1 MSDGT
6 HDHGNTGAEGQ
17 RVDGDA
23 NSLTLVESLM
33 AERRKYEHW
42 LAALEARRSST
53 PDRVFTRVHTDYHD
67 RLDAVIEQLKEHT
80 EGLRAE
86 LASLTLR
93 LTALEEEQQQRE
105 DERAEA
111 ELRAHVGELSR
122 EAWEQMSRDADN
134 SIGALGS
141 RHNELE
147 SERGKT
153 RELLAEAERPS
164 PARGAAAIATAAP
177 APAPAPA
184 PVEPKP
190 VAAPA
195 PAPVAA
201 PAPRAAAAPAAVAP
215 PPAAEPAPRVAPPPR
230 AAEPVAAAGPMQAA
244 APAPTSAEPRAAD
257 AAAAAAER
265 ADADVT
271 PRPTQR
277 ADASR
282 LSGETKGTFDELA
295 FLSSV
300 VNTPPGPLD
309 PAPTE
314 RPDERARRDSFAQRA
329 PDEGIVN
336 LSNDPAASLNSAAAR
351 AASSPLAMNV
361 SGNIPIVLKDKSS
374 EAAKSLKCGECG
386 AMNYPTEWYCE
397 RCGAELASL

>member
-6 HDHGNTGAEGQ
+6 REHDTGAEG
-17 RVDGDA
+17 RRGDGD

-33 AERRKYEHW
+33 AERRKFEQW
-42 LAALEARRSST
+42 LSALEARRATT
-53 PDRVFTRVHTDYHD
+53 PERVFTRVHADYHD
-67 RLDAVIEQLKEHT
+67 RLDAVVEQLKEHT

-93 LTALEEEQQQRE
+93 LTAIDEEQQQRR

-111 ELRAHVGELSR
+111 ELRAHVGELSP
-122 EAWEQMSRDADN
+122 EAWEQIAREADQ
-134 SIGALGS
+134 SIESLTSKNA
-141 RHNELE
+141 ELE

-164 PARGAAAIATAAP
+164 PPRGAPAIATAA
-177 APAPAPA
+177 ASAA
-184 PVEPKP
+184 KTQ
-190 VAAPA
+190 AAPA
-195 PAPVAA
+195 PAAAPVAA
-201 PAPRAAAAPAAVAP
+201 PPAAAASAQQVAP
-215 PPAAEPAPRVAPPPR
+215 SPRPAEP
-230 AAEPVAAAGPMQAA
+230 A
-244 APAPTSAEPRAAD
+244 APAPPAPAMAVEARAAES
-257 AAAAAAER
+257 AAAAAAAAAASEL

-271 PRPTQR
+271 PPPTQR

-300 VNTPPGPLD
+300 VNTPAGPLD
-309 PAPTE
+309 AAPAD

-336 LSNDPAASLNSAAAR
+336 LSSDASAALNAPVSR
-351 AASSPLAMNV
+351 GASSPLAMNV
-361 SGNIPIVLKDKSS
+361 SGNIPIVLKDKTG
-374 EAAKSLKCGECG
+374 EAAKTLKCGECG

>member
-1 MSDGT
+1 
-6 HDHGNTGAEGQ
+6 
-17 RVDGDA
+17 
-23 NSLTLVESLM
+23 M
-33 AERRKYEHW
+33 AERRKYEQW
-42 LAALEARRSST
+42 ITALEARRTST
-53 PDRVFTRVHTDYHD
+53 PDRVFTRVHADYHD

-93 LTALEEEQQQRE
+93 LTAIEEEQQQRR

-111 ELRAHVGELSR
+111 ELRAHVGELSP
-122 EAWEQMSRDADN
+122 ESWDQIARDADQSIESLN
-134 SIGALGS
+134 SKHA
-141 RHNELE
+141 ELE
-147 SERGKT
+147 HERGKT

-164 PARGAAAIATAAP
+164 PPRGAAAIAQAPAPAAPARAPVP

-184 PVEPKP
+184 
-190 VAAPA
+190 AATQ
-195 PAPVAA
+195 AA
-201 PAPRAAAAPAAVAP
+201 SSAATAAPRAAAAPS
-215 PPAAEPAPRVAPPPR
+215 
-230 AAEPVAAAGPMQAA
+230 PVAAPASELPTELPPPVIAA
-244 APAPTSAEPRAAD
+244 EARIAEAD
-257 AAAAAAER
+257 AASASDL

-271 PRPTQR
+271 PPPTQR
-277 ADASR
+277 ADKSR
-282 LSGETKGTFDELA
+282 LSGETTGTFDELA

-300 VNTPPGPLD
+300 VNTPAGAMDTP
-309 PAPTE
+309 PAD

-336 LSNDPAASLNSAAAR
+336 LSSDPGATLNSPGATR
-351 AASSPLAMNV
+351 SGGSPLAMNV
-361 SGNIPIVLKDKSS
+361 SGNIPIVIKDKSN